1 MRSLVLWLSVWWLLA
16 LPVRAQPEAAKPVA
30 MQTVVLRVGPNTDL
44 KDALQEAVETYH
56 IQAGCIVSCVGS
68 LNSVRLRLADKN
80 DFTDFPGKHEIVSL
94 VGTLSPE
101 GLHLHMSASDASGR
115 TVGGHL
121 VQGNPVYTT
130 AEIVIGIFPKLRFER
145 KLDPAT
151 GSKELNV
158 VRP

>member
-1 MRSLVLWLSVWWLLA
+1 M
-16 LPVRAQPEAAKPVA
+16 
-30 MQTVVLRVGPNTDL
+30 
-44 KDALQEAVETYH
+44 
-56 IQAGCIVSCVGS
+56 
-68 LNSVRLRLADKN
+68 
-80 DFTDFPGKHEIVSL
+80 
-94 VGTLSPE
+94 
-101 GLHLHMSASDASGR
+101 
-115 TVGGHL
+115 GGHL